1 MSMRLIFRFLFKA
14 IPLDVVKHVPVHE
27 VKGTI
32 IFDNVHYVNNHDYDN
47 NYVNNVHCE
56 CNNALVDFYTV
67 L

>member
-1 MSMRLIFRFLFKA
+1 MKA